1 MIKIMVNT
9 KIDRRVYKNL
19 NSSSIISR
27 YVRDLKK
34 AKALDQE
41 QLYELEAVLL
51 LVQKR
56 SADEVFHSVQMSK
69 DHHSKSHAHIEENFF
84 NPFPV
89 ND

>member
-9 KIDRRVYKNL
+9 KIDRRAYKNL

-34 AKALDQE
+34 NKTLDQE

-56 SADEVFHSVQMSK
+56 SADEVFRSIQMSK
-69 DHHSKSHAHIEENFF
+69 DHYSKSHEHIEKSFF
-84 NPFPV
+84 YPHS
-89 ND
+89 D

>member
-1 MIKIMVNT
+1 MTIHKKT
-9 KIDRRVYKNL
+9 PLLDRRVYKNL

-34 AKALDQE
+34 AKALEEE

-56 SADEVFHSVQMSK
+56 SADEVFRSIQMSK
-69 DHHSKSHAHIEENFF
+69 DHYSKSHEHIEQSFF
-84 NPFPV
+84 YPHT
-89 ND
+89 D

>member
-1 MIKIMVNT
+1 MTINKT
-9 KIDRRVYKNL
+9 TPFLDRRVYKNL

-34 AKALDQE
+34 AGTMEEE

-56 SADEVFHSVQMSK
+56 SADEIFRSIQVSK
-69 DHHSKSHAHIEENFF
+69 DHYSKSHAHIEESFF
-84 NPFPV
+84 TPQPT
-89 ND
+89 D